1 MGLRDKLSTQGSN
14 LTSFN
19 GATPSIMPGSSDL
32 SLLHYEYSINNNPN
46 IIGKPKPSQLDL
58 NGVTPPK
65 YWDNRPL

>member
-19 GATPSIMPGSSDL
+19 GVTPPTMPGSSDL